1 MTIFPWLKTRK
12 LLLFLSSLEYLVV
25 FLISILIDL
34 LLNRDLSTLDLN
46 RQLLNI
52 IFSSEWCFFSYL
64 LGRYD
69 IKGSIILSKKTK
81 TIFREVFLTNLL
93 TYLGMLLAKNILN
106 YHINNYLILKLIFI
120 GFISLLIQIISTKK
134 YNQYRKSKKHI
145 VWHIGNPEIID
156 KIFFYIDNIEN
167 EIQYEIIPFPN
178 SHEKFPDEI
187 IISSSSVI
195 YKFENELKKV
205 IKNRIP
211 ILTIT
216 QWCELNLNLI
226 PTEFVTE
233 IQSYSKIYSNYKL
246 IGVRRLKRIGDL
258 FVSFTLILFAMPFLI
273 LSAII
278 IKSYDKGPI
287 FYKQKRTGL
296 WGEEIIIYKLR
307 TMINNAELNGVKW
320 SIKNDTRITPFGK
333 ILRKTRF
340 DEIPQL
346 FSVIKGEMS
355 LIGPRPERP
364 EFDREFIQSIVNYK
378 TRYWLKP
385 GLSGWAQVNY
395 PYGASK
401 KDTVVKL
408 SYDLFYFNNLSFF
421 LDLLILFKT
430 IFLVINAKGSEP
442 NK

>member
-1 MTIFPWLKTRK
+1 MIIFPWLKTRK
-12 LLLFLSSLEYLVV
+12 LLLFLSSLDFLIV
-25 FLISILIDL
+25 FCISILIDL
-34 LLNRDLSTLDLN
+34 LFNNDLSKLDLN
-46 RQLLNI
+46 RQLFNI
-52 IFSSEWCFFSYL
+52 IFASEWCFFSYV

-69 IKGSIILSKKTK
+69 IKRSIYLSKKTK
-81 TIFREVFLTNLL
+81 TIFREVCLTNLL
-93 TYLGMLLAKNILN
+93 TYLGMLLVKNIFN
-106 YHINNYLILKLIFI
+106 YQINNYLILKLIFI

-134 YNQYRKSKKHI
+134 YNVYKRSKKHI

-156 KIFFYIDNIEN
+156 KIFFYINNIES
-167 EIQYEIIPFPN
+167 EIQYEIIAFPN
-178 SHEKFPDEI
+178 QYKKLPDEI
-187 IISSSSVI
+187 IISSSSLI
-195 YKFENELKKV
+195 YKFDPELKKL

-226 PTEFVTE
+226 PTEFVTQ
-233 IQSYSKIYSNYKL
+233 IQCYSKIYSNYKL

-258 FVSFTLILFAMPFLI
+258 LVSFSILLFAMPLLI
-273 LSAII
+273 LSALI
-278 IKSYDKGPI
+278 IKCYDNGPI

-296 WGEEIIIYKLR
+296 WGEEILIYKLR

-320 SIKNDTRITPFGK
+320 SIKNDSRITPFGK

-340 DEIPQL
+340 DEVPQL

-364 EFDREFIQSIVNYK
+364 EFDKDFIQSIENYE

-430 IFLVINAKGSEP
+430 IFLVLNAKGSEP
-442 NK
+442 N

>member
-1 MTIFPWLKTRK
+1 
-12 LLLFLSSLEYLVV
+12 
-25 FLISILIDL
+25 
-34 LLNRDLSTLDLN
+34 
-46 RQLLNI
+46 
-52 IFSSEWCFFSYL
+52 
-64 LGRYD
+64 
-69 IKGSIILSKKTK
+69 
-81 TIFREVFLTNLL
+81 
-93 TYLGMLLAKNILN
+93 
-106 YHINNYLILKLIFI
+106 
-120 GFISLLIQIISTKK
+120 
-134 YNQYRKSKKHI
+134 
-145 VWHIGNPEIID
+145 
-156 KIFFYIDNIEN
+156 
-167 EIQYEIIPFPN
+167 
-178 SHEKFPDEI
+178 
-187 IISSSSVI
+187 
-195 YKFENELKKV
+195 
-205 IKNRIP
+205 
-211 ILTIT
+211 
-216 QWCELNLNLI
+216 
-226 PTEFVTE
+226 
-233 IQSYSKIYSNYKL
+233 
-246 IGVRRLKRIGDL
+246 
-258 FVSFTLILFAMPFLI
+258 
-273 LSAII
+273 
-278 IKSYDKGPI
+278 
-287 FYKQKRTGL
+287 
-296 WGEEIIIYKLR
+296 
-307 TMINNAELNGVKW
+307 MINNAELNGVKW